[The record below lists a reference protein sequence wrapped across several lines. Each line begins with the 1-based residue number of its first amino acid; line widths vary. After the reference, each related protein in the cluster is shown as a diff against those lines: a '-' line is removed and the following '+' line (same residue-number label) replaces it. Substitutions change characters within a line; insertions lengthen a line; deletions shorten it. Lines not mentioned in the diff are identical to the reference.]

1 MGAPRARRGMI
12 ILLNSSK
19 LGFEFTLGQPSDT
32 VLDGLRQK
40 FIEKFGE
47 EVYTKA
53 AKIVIVEENFYN
65 VIKDRYGPSLIGE
78 HNDFLDEAIYQ
89 HLAV

>member
-1 MGAPRARRGMI
+1 MLI
-12 ILLNSSK
+12 TISSQK
-19 LGFEFTLGQPSDT
+19 IGFEFTLGQPAQEII
-32 VLDGLRQK
+32 DGLTEK

-53 AKIVIVEENFYN
+53 SKIIIVEQNFYN
-65 VIKDRYGPSLIGE
+65 IIKDRYGPTQIGE
-78 HNDFLDEAIYQ
+78 HNDFLQETINQ

>member
-1 MGAPRARRGMI
+1 MLIAV
-12 ILLNSSK
+12 SSSQ
-19 LGFEFTLGQPSDT
+19 LGFEFSLGQPAQEIS
-32 VLDGLRQK
+32 DGLTEK

-53 AKIVIVEENFYN
+53 SKIIIVEENFYN
-65 VIKDRYGPSLIGE
+65 IIKDRYGPPQIGE
-78 HNDFLDEAIYQ
+78 HNDFLQETINQ

>member
-1 MGAPRARRGMI
+1 MMI
-12 ILLNSSK
+12 LINADK
-19 LGFEFTLGQPSDT
+19 LGFEFSLGQPSRDI
-32 VLDGLRQK
+32 LDGLTEN

-53 AKIVIVEENFYN
+53 SKIIVVEENFYN
-65 VIKDRYGPSLIGE
+65 IIKDRYGPSLIGE
-78 HNDFLDEAIYQ
+78 HNDALHGAVDQ

>member
-1 MGAPRARRGMI
+1 MLVI
-12 ILLNSSK
+12 VSSDS
-19 LGFEFTLGQPSDT
+19 LGFEFSLGQPSQEI
-32 VLDGLRQK
+32 LDGLTEN

-53 AKIVIVEENFYN
+53 AKIIITEANFYN
-65 VIKDRYGPSLIGE
+65 IIKDRYGPTQIGE
-78 HNDFLDEAIYQ
+78 HLDFLQETINQ